1 MIVKY
6 KTLEKTVAYQLDD
19 SDTKKRE
26 LRGLVEACRFLNVT
40 EGTIITFDQEETI
53 QLDEIKVN
61 VVAFYK
67 YFL

>member
-1 MIVKY
+1 
-6 KTLEKTVAYQLDD
+6 
-19 SDTKKRE
+19 
-26 LRGLVEACRFLNVT
+26 VEACRFLNVT

-53 QLDEIKVN
+53 QLDEMKVN